1 MNKKIFNLLVIVIAL
16 VMTSAC
22 SSSGEITVAS
32 YNVRYDNRGDAEK
45 GNSWKNRYPVITEI
59 IRFNDFE
66 IFGAQEVLHHMVEDM
81 LAGLPGYDFIGV
93 GRDDGE
99 TKGEY
104 APIFYKTDRFELLKS
119 GNFWLSEETD
129 FPNKGWDAVLPRI
142 CTWGEFRDKQSKLRF
157 YFFNLHMDH
166 VGVKAREES
175 SKLVLRKIE
184 EMCGDAPVILTG
196 DFNVDQQHDNYRV
209 LVESGVLNDSH
220 EVTRMRFAL
229 NGTFNAFDP
238 NLKTESR
245 IDHIFVT
252 RDFNVERYGILTD
265 TYREQVN
272 DSIIQKGDFPKEVH
286 FLDHVARLP
295 SDHFP
300 VMVKLSFGKSN
311 R

>member
-209 LVESGVLNDSH
+209 LAESGVLNDSH

>member
-1 MNKKIFNLLVIVIAL
+1 MNKKIFNLLIIVIAL

-45 GNSWKNRYPVITEI
+45 GNAWKNRCPVITGI

-66 IFGAQEVLHHMVEDM
+66 IVGAQEVLHHMVEDM
-81 LAGLPGYDFIGV
+81 LAGLPGYDFVGV

-119 GNFWLSEETD
+119 GHFWLSEETD

-209 LVESGVLNDSH
+209 LAESGVLNDSY

-300 VMVKLSFGKSN
+300 VMVKLSFGKPS